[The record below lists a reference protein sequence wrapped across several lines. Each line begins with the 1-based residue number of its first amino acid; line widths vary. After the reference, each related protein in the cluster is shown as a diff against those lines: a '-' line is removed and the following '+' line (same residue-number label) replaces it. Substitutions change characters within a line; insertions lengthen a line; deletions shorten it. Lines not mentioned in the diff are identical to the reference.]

1 MKRYVFVVLLAIA
14 LRVALCLAQPEP
26 ISPFAVIEGSAQEF
40 VGFLSA
46 GEFGKAFEQFAD
58 VMKAA
63 IPEPKLKAVWQDVT
77 SSAGPFKGQLGV
89 RTEEKAPFRMV
100 FVTCEFEKGPLDI
113 RLVYNQADQ
122 VTGLWFG
129 PSLPPFK
136 HEPPEYARPDSFR
149 EDEVTVGEGQWAL
162 PGTLTLPRG
171 GGPFPAVVLV
181 HGSGPQDR
189 DETVLANKPFRD
201 LAWGLASRGI
211 AVLRYD
217 KRTKVHGAKMASAGT
232 PVTVKEETIDDALA
246 AVALLRRADRIEA
259 GRIFVLGHSLGGM
272 LVPRI
277 GLRDSGV
284 AGFIVMAGTTR
295 PFEDVFLEQLSYIVS
310 LTGPLSEDRQ
320 ATLAEVEKQA
330 AAIKELGR
338 TGGAAGEGLL
348 LGAPPEYWLDLKDYD
363 PPEVARKLL
372 RPMLILQGGRDYQVT
387 LADFQGWKDALSSRQ
402 NVELKLYP
410 RLNHLFVEGEGKST
424 PAEYRQPGHVAK
436 AVIDDIAE
444 WIRRH

>member
-171 GGPFPAVVLV
+171 GGPLPAVVLV

-246 AVALLRRADRIEA
+246 AVADIRAGA
-259 GRIFVLGHSLGGM
+259 QPGGDA
-272 LVPRI
+272 R
-277 GLRDSGV
+277 
-284 AGFIVMAGTTR
+284 A
-295 PFEDVFLEQLSYIVS
+295 
-310 LTGPLSEDRQ
+310 EDR
-320 ATLAEVEKQA
+320 A
-330 AAIKELGR
+330 A
-338 TGGAAGEGLL
+338 
-348 LGAPPEYWLDLKDYD
+348 
-363 PPEVARKLL
+363 
-372 RPMLILQGGRDYQVT
+372 
-387 LADFQGWKDALSSRQ
+387 
-402 NVELKLYP
+402 
-410 RLNHLFVEGEGKST
+410 
-424 PAEYRQPGHVAK
+424 
-436 AVIDDIAE
+436 
-444 WIRRH
+444 